1 MKSKGRHLVDTK
13 MEKQDAIDIFTAAVK
28 SVQPAALLREW
39 LTVNEDSIIIGEQ
52 SFPKSSIKKIYV
64 IGAGKASAAMAA
76 ETEKILGDYITEGL
90 VTTKYHHALPCRRIN
105 IIEAAHPVPDEN
117 GVEAVSKT
125 IRLLDKATKD
135 DIIICLVSGGAS
147 ALWCDLPEGISLS
160 DMQTSFDAL
169 IKSGAA
175 IDEVNTVRKHLSK
188 LKGGQLIR
196 YCHGAKV
203 FSFVISDV
211 PGDKMDVIASGPTVA
226 DTSSFHDAYAVLEKY
241 SLFNLLPGSIRSH
254 IEKGIHGIIDETPK
268 PGDRIFANSYS
279 KIIGNNAKA
288 LEAAANNAEALGY
301 HVCIINQLITGDAAA
316 EAKKLMQFAFGYNG
330 PKPVCILQG
339 GETTVRVSGKGK
351 GGRNQHF
358 VLTALKKLVSLT
370 KENLLHNITVLSG
383 GTDGTDGP
391 TEAAGAVVDLKT
403 LPVIFKED
411 LSIDMYLENN
421 DAYHFFEK
429 TGSLLITGPTQTN
442 VMDIM
447 MVILK

>member
-1 MKSKGRHLVDTK
+1 
-13 MEKQDAIDIFTAAVK
+13 MEKQDAIDIFSAAVNA
-28 SVQPAALLREW
+28 VQPAALLREW
-39 LTVNEDSIIIGEQ
+39 LTVNEDSITIARQ
-52 SFPKSSIKKIYV
+52 SIPKSSIKKIYV

-76 ETEKILGDYITEGL
+76 ETEKILGNYITEGL
-90 VTTKYHHALPCRRIN
+90 VTTKYHHALPCRRIS

-117 GVEAVSKT
+117 GVEAVTKT

-147 ALWCDLPEGISLS
+147 ALWCDLPEGITLSEMQASLE
-160 DMQTSFDAL
+160 AL

-175 IDEVNTVRKHLSK
+175 IDEVNTVRKHLST

-196 YCHGAKV
+196 HCHGAKV

-226 DTSSFHDAYAVLEKY
+226 DTSSFHDAYSVLEKY
-241 SLFNLLPGSIRSH
+241 SILDLLPGSIRSH
-254 IEKGIHGIIDETPK
+254 IDKGIHGIIDETPK
-268 PGDRIFANSYS
+268 PGDCIFANSYPT
-279 KIIGNNAKA
+279 IIGNNAKA
-288 LEAAANNAEALGY
+288 LEAAANMAEVLGY
-301 HVCIINQLITGDAAA
+301 QVHIVDHLITGDARE
-316 EAKKLMQFAFGYNG
+316 EAKNLIGLALGYKG
-330 PKPVCILQG
+330 RIPACILQG
-339 GETTVRVSGKGK
+339 GETTVRVTGKGK

-358 VLTALKKLVSLT
+358 VLAALKELGSLP
-370 KENLLHNITVLSG
+370 KENLFHNITILSG

-391 TEAAGAVVDLKT
+391 TDAAGAVVDLNT
-403 LPVIFKED
+403 LMVILKDD
-411 LSIDMYLENN
+411 LSIDAYLENN

-429 TGSLLITGPTQTN
+429 SGSLLITGPTQTN

>member
-1 MKSKGRHLVDTK
+1 

-39 LTVNEDSIIIGEQ
+39 LAVNEDSITIGEL
-52 SFPKSSIKKIYV
+52 SFSKSSIKNIYV
-64 IGAGKASAAMAA
+64 IGAGKASAAMAS

-105 IIEAAHPVPDEN
+105 IMEAAHPVPDEN
-117 GVEAVSKT
+117 GVRAVSKT
-125 IRLLDKATKD
+125 IQLLNKATED

-147 ALWCDLPEGISLS
+147 ALWCDLPEGITLKE
-160 DMQTSFDAL
+160 MQTSFDIL

-175 IDEVNTVRKHLSK
+175 IDEVNTIRKHLSK

-196 YCHGAKV
+196 HCHGAKV
-203 FSFVISDV
+203 FSFIISDV
-211 PGDKMDVIASGPTVA
+211 PGDGMDVIASGPTVA
-226 DTSSFHDAYAVLEKY
+226 DPSSFHDAYAVLEKY
-241 SLFNLLPGSIRSH
+241 NLLNLLPGSIRSH
-254 IEKGIHGIIDETPK
+254 IEKGIHGIIEETPK
-268 PGDRIFANSYS
+268 TGDLIFANSYP

-288 LEAAANNAEALGY
+288 LEAASKRAEALGY
-301 HVCIINQLITGDAAA
+301 HVCIIYQLITGDAAA

-339 GETTVRVSGKGK
+339 GETTVRVTGKGK

-358 VLTALKKLVSLT
+358 VLTALKELVSLP
-370 KENLLHNITVLSG
+370 KENLFQNITILSG

-391 TEAAGAVVDLKT
+391 TDAAGAVVDLNT
-403 LPVIFKED
+403 LKVILKED
-411 LSIDMYLENN
+411 LSIDAYLDNN

-429 TGSLLITGPTQTN
+429 SGSLLITGPTQTN

-447 MVILK
+447 MVIIK